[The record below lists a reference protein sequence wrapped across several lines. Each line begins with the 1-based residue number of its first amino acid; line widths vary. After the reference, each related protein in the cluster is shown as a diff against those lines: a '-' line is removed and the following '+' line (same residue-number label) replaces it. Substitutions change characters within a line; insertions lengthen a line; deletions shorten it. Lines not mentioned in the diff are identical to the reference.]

1 MENQVQIKFMDN
13 LKAIRSILSFL
24 MAFWVAFASFCSPAL
39 ALTDEQKLV
48 SQAWRIVNHTYL
60 DDTFNHQNW
69 AQVRQEALKTR
80 LKDSQTAYEAIQ
92 NMLKSLDDPFTRFL
106 DPRQYRSLQVNT
118 SGELTGVGLQIAL
131 NPEGKLEVITPIAGS
146 PAEKAG
152 IQPRDRIVK
161 IEGNSTENI
170 TLDQAASLMRGK
182 IGTAVSLVIERD
194 GAAPKE
200 ITIVRDRISLN
211 PVIAKL
217 QKGKE
222 NKNDIGYIRLT
233 QFNANAPTE
242 LARAIGEL
250 EEKGADGYILDLR
263 NNPGGLLQAGIEI
276 ARLWLDSG
284 IVVYTVNR
292 QGIQGNF
299 ESFGPALTQDPL
311 VILVN
316 QGTASASEI
325 LAGALQDN
333 KRATLVGEK
342 TFGKGLIQS
351 LFELSDGSGLAVTI
365 AKYETPSH
373 RDINKLGI
381 TPDKVISSEPIKLQE
396 VATSSDAQYQAAV
409 ELLEETVNS
418 EQLVVR
424 SS

>member
-1 MENQVQIKFMDN
+1 MDN
-13 LKAIRSILSFL
+13 SKVFRSILSL
-24 MAFWVAFASFCSPAL
+24 VMAFWLAFGSFCFPAA

-48 SQAWRIVNHTYL
+48 SQAWRIVNRTYL

-80 LKDSQTAYEAIQ
+80 LKDSKTAYEAIQ
-92 NMLKSLDDPFTRFL
+92 NMLKTLDDPFTRFL

-131 NPEGKLEVITPIAGS
+131 NSETGKLEVVTPIAGS

-152 IQPRDRIVK
+152 ILPRDRIVK
-161 IEGNSTENI
+161 IEGNSTDNL
-170 TLDQAASLMRGK
+170 TLDEAASLMRGR
-182 IGTAVSLVIERD
+182 IGTAVNLVIERD
-194 GAAPKE
+194 SSSPKE
-200 ITIVRDRISLN
+200 ISIIRDRITLN

-217 QKGKE
+217 QKSK
-222 NKNDIGYIRLT
+222 KNNIGYIRLT
-233 QFNANAPTE
+233 QFNANAPIE
-242 LARAIGEL
+242 LANAISEL
-250 EEKGADGYILDLR
+250 EEKGADSYILDLR
-263 NNPGGLLQAGIEI
+263 NNPGGLLQAGIEV

-292 QGIQGNF
+292 QGVQGNF
-299 ESFGPALTQDPL
+299 ESFGPALTKDPL
-311 VILVN
+311 VVLVN

-351 LFELSDGSGLAVTI
+351 LFELLDGSGLAVTI
-365 AKYETPSH
+365 AKYETPNH

-381 TPDKVISSEPIKLQE
+381 TPDRVISSEPITIDR
-396 VATSSDAQYQAAV
+396 VATSDDVQYQAAV
-409 ELLEETVNS
+409 ELLDSTANS
-418 EQLVVR
+418 
-424 SS
+424 

>member
-1 MENQVQIKFMDN
+1 MDN
-13 LKAIRSILSFL
+13 LKVFRGILSL
-24 MAFWVAFASFCSPAL
+24 LLAFWVAFGSFCFPAT

-48 SQAWRIVNHTYL
+48 SQAWRIVNRTYL

-80 LKDSQTAYEAIQ
+80 LKDSQTAYSAIQ

-131 NPEGKLEVITPIAGS
+131 NPETGKLEVVTPITGS

-152 IQPRDRIVK
+152 IQPRDRIIK
-161 IEGNSTENI
+161 IENTPTENI
-170 TLDQAASLMRGK
+170 TLDEAASLMRGK
-182 IGTAVSLVIERD
+182 IGTAVSLTIERD
-194 GAAPKE
+194 GTSSKE
-200 ITIVRDRISLN
+200 ISIIRDRITLN

-217 QKGKE
+217 QKDQDL
-222 NKNDIGYIRLT
+222 DIGYIRLT
-233 QFNANAPTE
+233 QFNANAPAE
-242 LARAIGEL
+242 LQKAISEL
-250 EEKGADGYILDLR
+250 EQKGAESYVLDLR
-263 NNPGGLLQAGIEI
+263 NNPGGLLQAGIEV

-292 QGIQGNF
+292 QGIQGDF

-311 VILVN
+311 VVLVN

-365 AKYETPSH
+365 AKYETPNH

-381 TPDKVISSEPIKLQE
+381 TPDKVISSNEPITIDR
-396 VATSSDAQYQAAV
+396 VATSDDVQYQAAV
-409 ELLEETVNS
+409 ELLQSTVTS
-418 EQLVVR
+418 YQLGVR
-424 SS
+424 S